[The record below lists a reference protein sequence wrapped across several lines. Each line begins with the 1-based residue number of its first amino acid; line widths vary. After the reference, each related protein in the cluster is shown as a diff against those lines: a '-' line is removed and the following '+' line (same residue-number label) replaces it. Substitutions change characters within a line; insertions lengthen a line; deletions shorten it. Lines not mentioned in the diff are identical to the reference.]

1 MPFSIDVRRFSRRRT
16 IDGLTRTNI
25 GKFQIQRLIDRGA
38 TSSVYLAEDPFTG
51 GEVAVK
57 VAHQN
62 LFNDPVNGARFK
74 KMFINE
80 ASLAGK
86 LRHPH
91 IVTVFDAGTEQDMHY
106 IVMEYV
112 HGSNL
117 KPYCK
122 PESLLPMDDV
132 VEIIFKCCNALDY
145 AYRQGLIHRDIK
157 PANLLTT
164 GGTDVKISD
173 FGTALLTDSE
183 ISQVVDAVG
192 TPSYMAPEQIA
203 GKEINHQADIYS
215 VGVVMYQLLTGR
227 LPFSGTNQY
236 ELLRKISKQEPV
248 PLESVR
254 PDVPEDIRA
263 IVNRC
268 LAKKPEDRF
277 PTWAQLARE
286 LARVH
291 EQLELS
297 TTDVSDTRK
306 FNILKKLH
314 FFRNFTDVELWEV
327 LRISKWHRFRSG
339 KRLLREGKIG
349 SSFFILA
356 SGDARIMKSDALLG
370 MIEAG
375 QCFGEMAYIHN
386 TKKARSASVVSNTDV
401 TVIKIVADALQ
412 EASDH
417 LQTKF
422 NKELLQTLAERLEK
436 TSLMASA
443 L

>member
-1 MPFSIDVRRFSRRRT
+1 M
-16 IDGLTRTNI
+16 
-25 GKFQIQRLIDRGA
+25 
-38 TSSVYLAEDPFTG
+38 
-51 GEVAVK
+51 AVK
-57 VAHQN
+57 IAHQN

-91 IVTVFDAGTEQDMHY
+91 IVSVYDAGTEHDMHY

-112 HGSNL
+112 DGSNL
-117 KPYCK
+117 KQFCK

-132 VEIIFKCCNALDY
+132 VEIVFKCCNALDY
-145 AYRQGLIHRDIK
+145 AYRQGVIHRDIK

-164 GGTDVKISD
+164 GGTDVKVSD
-173 FGTALLTDSE
+173 FGTVLLTDSE
-183 ISQVVDAVG
+183 LSQVIDAVG

-203 GKEINHQADIYS
+203 GREINHQADIYS
-215 VGVVMYQLLTGR
+215 LGVVMYQMLTGR
-227 LPFSGTNQY
+227 LPFSGGNQY
-236 ELLRKISKQEPV
+236 ELLQKIAKRDPV
-248 PLESVR
+248 PLDSVR
-254 PDVPEDIRA
+254 SDIPEQVQA
-263 IVNRC
+263 IVYRC
-268 LAKKPEDRF
+268 LEKRPEDRF

-291 EQLELS
+291 EELELS

-327 LRISKWHRFRSG
+327 LRISKWHRFRAG

-349 SSFFILA
+349 GSFFILA
-356 SGDARIMKSDALLG
+356 SGDARIMKNDALLG

-375 QCFGEMAYIHN
+375 QCFGEMAYIHGQ
-386 TKKARSASVVSNTDV
+386 KKPRSASVVSNTDV

-412 EASDH
+412 ESSDH
-417 LQTKF
+417 LQAKF
-422 NKELLQTLAERLEK
+422 QKELLKTLAERLEK